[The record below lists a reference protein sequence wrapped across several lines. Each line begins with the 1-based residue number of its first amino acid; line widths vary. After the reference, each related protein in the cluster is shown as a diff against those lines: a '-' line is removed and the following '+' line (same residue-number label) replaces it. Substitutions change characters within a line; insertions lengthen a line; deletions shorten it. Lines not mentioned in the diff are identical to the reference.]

1 MLHFTASRHGVTVA
15 ELVGEATLPARQ
27 LCATIPLA
35 TVSYIASYVIDYK
48 RRDPYIRLSSSVQS
62 VVSTLLR

>member
-1 MLHFTASRHGVTVA
+1 LGSPWQ

-48 RRDPYIRLSSSVQS
+48 RRDPYIRPRSSVQS